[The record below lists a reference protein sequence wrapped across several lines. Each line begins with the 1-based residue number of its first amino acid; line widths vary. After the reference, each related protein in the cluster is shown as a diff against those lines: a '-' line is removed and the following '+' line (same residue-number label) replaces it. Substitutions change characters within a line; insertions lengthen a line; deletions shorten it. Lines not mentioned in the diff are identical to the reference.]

1 MKKLSYILIL
11 CFLVQPFVSE
21 SQDAPV
27 TTTGVI
33 TNATTSGSVI
43 APITVINFSDIGS
56 FTLTLNYM
64 ANLVT
69 YAGASPDPV
78 FAGISV
84 TNSVAGLTG
93 TLLIVWSGT
102 ANITLPDQAHLL
114 DLTFTYS
121 TGTSSL
127 LWAYTN
133 GSVCQ
138 YKKYAGGGT
147 YITLIDTPRS
157 AHYIN
162 GGISNRGAPVTYA
175 PVISNAAPGTCAV
188 PLTVTNFTNI
198 GAFSLKLEYDSSC
211 LVYLNSIPNTIFSGG
226 LAVGISVGLN
236 GKKIITLGYYS
247 GSATLPDGSTL
258 ITLNFTYSNGP
269 GSGNYSA
276 LNWYDIGETCEYSD
290 GAGDVLIDIPTANYY
305 KNGLVFTQCAP
316 QTSLPSITAA
326 IPANPVNIPVT
337 ITNFSNVTSFILSF
351 KYDPL
356 VLSYTGFIPNP
367 AFGSN
372 LNIVNNS
379 PGTDGKRKMVISWS
393 GVSPLSL
400 PDGSSLVTLNYT
412 YLSGTT
418 NLAWVIS
425 DNTSCR
431 YNDANGNAYYDQP
444 KSSDYRDGLVA
455 SHVAPHTMGWH
466 ANPTN
471 GQSITVPVKV
481 TNFSSIG
488 YISLTM
494 YYDPGIVTYQGA
506 TLVPSIGGS
515 FTTSNPE
522 SGQIVLG
529 WSSGSSVSLPDSS
542 TLVNLAFHYISGN
555 TTLAFYDNGNSCK
568 YAEGSS
574 LPSLYDLPT
583 PTYYINGFIGPN
595 LLNAGFT
602 VDDTI
607 PVVNNTLHFTDLST
621 GGPTA
626 WNWSFSP
633 ATVTFVDGTNA
644 ASQSPHVL
652 IPVNGVYSVTLTV
665 TKGILTSSMTKTNYI
680 HAGTPGLWTGITSTG
695 WNTAS
700 NWHNY
705 LVPVNVTNVHI
716 PSTAPNWPSFTG
728 DLTAGTHCN
737 NLTLTG
743 TSQLTVT
750 GSFTINT
757 GHSLTFTGSGTLKV
771 GGNWSDS
778 GSFITGTGS
787 VEFFGANPASIL
799 APANETFYNL
809 IENKTSTTFTIPHNV
824 TINGDVT
831 VK

>member
-21 SQDAPV
+21 SQNAPV
-27 TTTGVI
+27 TTAGVI
-33 TNATTSGSVI
+33 TNATTSGSVT
-43 APITVINFSDIGS
+43 APVTVTDFSDIGS
-56 FTLTLNYM
+56 FTLTLKYK
-64 ANLVT
+64 ATLVSYT
-69 YAGASPDPV
+69 GASPDPA
-78 FAGISV
+78 FAGISI
-84 TNSVAGLTG
+84 TNSVAGSNG
-93 TLLIVWSGT
+93 KVVIVWSGT
-102 ANITLPDQAHLL
+102 TGITLPDQAHLL
-114 DLTFTYS
+114 DLTFTYTS
-121 TGTSSL
+121 GTSVL
-127 LWAYTN
+127 KWDTIGTACKYE
-133 GSVCQ
+133 
-138 YKKYAGGGT
+138 KYAGGT
-147 YITLIDTPRS
+147 YVTLTDFPKYS
-157 AHYIN
+157 YYIN
-162 GGISNRGAPVTYA
+162 GGISNRGAPVTCA
-175 PVISNAAPGTCAV
+175 PVISNAAPGTCTV
-188 PLTVTNFTNI
+188 PVTVTNFPNI
-198 GAFSLKLEYDSSC
+198 GSISLKLEYDSSC
-211 LVYLNSIPNTIFSGG
+211 LVYLNSVPNALFGPSLT
-226 LAVGISVGLN
+226 VGSSVGLN
-236 GKKIITLGYYS
+236 GKKIITIGWF
-247 GSATLPDGSTL
+247 GSASLPDGSTL
-258 ITLNFTYSNGP
+258 VTLNFGYSNGP

-276 LNWYDIGETCEYSD
+276 LNWYEIGLYCQYTDS
-290 GAGDVLIDIPTANYY
+290 AGNVLIEIPTANYY

-337 ITNFSNVTSFILSF
+337 ITNFINIESFTHSF
-351 KYDPL
+351 EYDPL
-356 VLSYTGFIPNP
+356 VLSYTGFTPNP
-367 AFGSN
+367 AIGSN
-372 LNIVNNS
+372 LNIINNP
-379 PGTDGKRKMVISWS
+379 PGSDGKRKIVISLPGS
-393 GVSPLSL
+393 SPLSL
-400 PDGSSLVTLNYT
+400 PDGSSLATLNFT

-444 KSSDYRDGLVA
+444 KSSSYQDGLVA
-455 SHVAPHTMGWH
+455 SHVAPHTIGGY

-481 TNFSSIG
+481 TNFSNIG

-494 YYDPGIVTYQGA
+494 YYDPGVVTYQGV

-515 FTTSNPE
+515 FTASNPE

-602 VDDTI
+602 ADDTI
-607 PVVNNTLHFTDLST
+607 PVVNNTLHFSDLST

-626 WNWSFSP
+626 WNWSFNP
-633 ATVTFVDGTNA
+633 ATVTFIDGTNA

-652 IPVNGVYSVTLTV
+652 IPVNGAYSVTLTV
-665 TKGILTSSMTKTNYI
+665 TKGILTSTMTKTNYI
-680 HAGTPGLWTGITSTG
+680 HDGTPGLWTGITSTG

-705 LVPVNVTNVHI
+705 LVPVNVTDVHI

-743 TSQLTVT
+743 ASQLTVT

-757 GHSLTFTGSGTLKV
+757 GHSLTFTGSGALKI

-778 GSFITGTGS
+778 GSFFTGTGS
-787 VEFFGANPASIL
+787 VGFFGANPGSIL

-809 IENKTSTTFTIPHNV
+809 IENKSGTSLTIPHNV
-824 TINGDVT
+824 IVNGDMT